1 MAPLGFLLE
10 EIMFDRLELLIGK
23 ENVEK
28 ISKINVLIVGIG
40 GVGGTALEA
49 LVRSGVK
56 NITIID
62 KDVFSESNLNRQIL
76 STRDSIGL
84 YKVDVG
90 INRCKS
96 INPDV
101 NITGLKINLDEKN
114 VNELE
119 YFDYIIDAC
128 DDINAK
134 LALMQYAN
142 KNNINLISSMGTG
155 KRLNPSNVI
164 ITRLDK
170 TSNDPLA
177 KKMRYEAR
185 KRGLKLDIPVV
196 CSKEEP
202 INNDR
207 IIASSIFV
215 PSTAGLMLA
224 YYIIEKVIND

>member
-1 MAPLGFLLE
+1 
-10 EIMFDRLELLIGK
+10 MFDRLELLIGK
-23 ENVEK
+23 ENIEK

-40 GVGGTALEA
+40 GVGGTALES

-119 YFDYIIDAC
+119 YFDFIIDAC

-185 KRGLKLDIPVV
+185 KRGLKLNIPVV

>member
-1 MAPLGFLLE
+1 
-10 EIMFDRLELLIGK
+10 MFDRLELLIGK
-23 ENVEK
+23 ENIEK

-49 LVRSGVK
+49 LVRSGAK

-185 KRGLKLDIPVV
+185 KRGLKLNIPVV

>member
-1 MAPLGFLLE
+1 
-10 EIMFDRLELLIGK
+10 MFDRLELLIGK
-23 ENVEK
+23 ENIEK

-101 NITGLKINLDEKN
+101 NITGLKINLDEEN
-114 VNELE
+114 INELE

-185 KRGLKLDIPVV
+185 KRGLKLNIPVV

-224 YYIIEKVIND
+224 YYIIEKVISH

>member
-1 MAPLGFLLE
+1 
-10 EIMFDRLELLIGK
+10 MFDRLELLIGK
-23 ENVEK
+23 ENIEK

-49 LVRSGVK
+49 LVRSGIK

-101 NITGLKINLDEKN
+101 NIKGLKINLDEEN
-114 VNELE
+114 INELGN
-119 YFDYIIDAC
+119 FDYIIDAC

-185 KRGLKLDIPVV
+185 KRGLKLNIPVV

>member
-1 MAPLGFLLE
+1 
-10 EIMFDRLELLIGK
+10 MFDRLELLIGK
-23 ENVEK
+23 ENIEK

-96 INPDV
+96 INPNV

-134 LALMQYAN
+134 LSLMQYASR
-142 KNNINLISSMGTG
+142 NNIKLISSMGTG

-185 KRGLKLDIPVV
+185 KRGLKLNIPVV

-207 IIASSIFV
+207 VIASSIFV

-224 YYIIEKVIND
+224 YYKKVIND

>member
-1 MAPLGFLLE
+1 
-10 EIMFDRLELLIGK
+10 MFDRLELLIGK
-23 ENVEK
+23 ENIEK

-49 LVRSGVK
+49 LVRSGIK

-119 YFDYIIDAC
+119 YFDFIIDAC

-170 TSNDPLA
+170 TNNDPLA

-185 KRGLKLDIPVV
+185 KRGLKLNIPVV

-224 YYIIEKVIND
+224 

>member
-1 MAPLGFLLE
+1 
-10 EIMFDRLELLIGK
+10 MFDGLELLTGK
-23 ENVEK
+23 ENIEK

-185 KRGLKLDIPVV
+185 KRGLKLNIPVV

>member
-1 MAPLGFLLE
+1 
-10 EIMFDRLELLIGK
+10 MFDRLELLIGK
-23 ENVEK
+23 ENIEK

-170 TSNDPLA
+170 TSNNPLA

-185 KRGLKLDIPVV
+185 KRGLKLNIPVV

>member
-1 MAPLGFLLE
+1 
-10 EIMFDRLELLIGK
+10 MFDRLELLIGK
-23 ENVEK
+23 ENIEK

-119 YFDYIIDAC
+119 YFDFIIDAC

-142 KNNINLISSMGTG
+142 ENNINLISSMGTG

-185 KRGLKLDIPVV
+185 KRGLKLNIPVV

>member
-1 MAPLGFLLE
+1 
-10 EIMFDRLELLIGK
+10 MFDRLELLIGK
-23 ENVEK
+23 QNIEK

-185 KRGLKLDIPVV
+185 KRGLKLNIPVV